1 MLSDDELRAA
11 AEKALKLGIE
21 CARDRTKANILANLS
36 GTAASA
42 TTPKI
47 AIVPQELPFTLTRAE
62 IADYLDIAGYHR
74 DKARELATAER
85 AVDFGHSLTSKH
97 LQVLANLI
105 DDAPEHDRA
114 TLVLHTIDLLAR
126 WLLRKRQVLGPDG
139 RIVVGVKSW
148 EKAKKIVAAW
158 ISDEFVRQKNSK
170 RKLLPGATIYG
181 VRPDSNQYVAWDGE
195 QYVLRPTR
203 DAVLADK
210 SLMPIGSV
218 RELQVDNPHP
228 GRMAA
233 VEVVIP
239 APQEH
244 KAEPQSTSV
253 RRRQVR
259 PIDARK
265 ELIARLKARH
275 PNTQARKI
283 CELIDRNISSTP
295 ISRDAL
301 AALKSWQT
309 RAPGKHSWVELYDDP
324 KTRNRV
330 RAYVNKVPTLQTAT
344 KSSR

>member
-11 AEKALKLGIE
+11 AEKALRLGIE
-21 CARDRTKANILANLS
+21 CARDRKANILANLT
-36 GTAASA
+36 GTAAPA

-47 AIVPQELPFTLTRAE
+47 PIQELPFTLTRAE
-62 IADYLDIAGYHR
+62 ASDYLDLAGYDP
-74 DKARELATAER
+74 DKARELAIAEC

-105 DDAPEHDRA
+105 DNAPEHDRA
-114 TLVLHTIDLLAR
+114 TFALHTIDLLAR
-126 WLLRKRQVLGPDG
+126 WLLRKRQALGPDG

-158 ISDEFVRQKNSK
+158 ISDEFVRKKNSK
-170 RKLLPGATIYG
+170 RKLLPGETIYG
-181 VRPDSNQYVAWDGE
+181 VRPGSNQYVAWDGE

-218 RELQVDNPHP
+218 RELRVDHPHP

-239 APQEH
+239 APQGH

-283 CELIDRNISSTP
+283 CELIDRSISSTP
-295 ISRDAL
+295 ICRDVL
-301 AALKSWQT
+301 AALKSWRT

-324 KTRNRV
+324 RTRNRV